1 MICIYRQNLYS
12 EGIFIYLQRET
23 VVAWSRSTGK
33 PFHNA
38 ILWHDSRTSDMV
50 SRFKKKVGRDRVEY
64 MTGLPMSTYFSAT
77 KILWLMENVP
87 SVRQAFKEEGQLDNS
102 ICIIWKIISN
112 YRAWTVMKWISKDL
126 SVVETFI
133 FFQNLDTPAFE
144 QSSCI
149 HNHHVLTTGWFF
161 PHFYVSRYFSRNY
174 TSWVEGKK
182 QLYRCFQIFVAYL
195 FLEPNSKSSVEF
207 KLDFPSIH
215 H

>member
-1 MICIYRQNLYS
+1 M
-12 EGIFIYLQRET
+12 
-23 VVAWSRSTGK
+23 K
-33 PFHNA
+33 
-38 ILWHDSRTSDMV
+38 
-50 SRFKKKVGRDRVEY
+50 
-64 MTGLPMSTYFSAT
+64 
-77 KILWLMENVP
+77 
-87 SVRQAFKEEGQLDNS
+87 
-102 ICIIWKIISN
+102 N

-149 HNHHVLTTGWFF
+149 HNHHVLTTGWFS

-215 H
+215 PVVFFFISKNWCWTQCRTWNRGWVYLRITEFLYFDLTLILGTSFKISLTHQ

>member
-1 MICIYRQNLYS
+1 MICIYRKNLYS

-102 ICIIWKIISN
+102 IFII
-112 YRAWTVMKWISKDL
+112 
-126 SVVETFI
+126 
-133 FFQNLDTPAFE
+133 
-144 QSSCI
+144 
-149 HNHHVLTTGWFF
+149 
-161 PHFYVSRYFSRNY
+161 
-174 TSWVEGKK
+174 
-182 QLYRCFQIFVAYL
+182 
-195 FLEPNSKSSVEF
+195 
-207 KLDFPSIH
+207 
-215 H
+215 